1 MVKND
6 LRIMD
11 KADKRELVTR
21 LSKIE
26 GQIRAIINMIEKEES
41 CDIVIHQLAAVKQAI
56 HKTFTN
62 AISKILE
69 NNCCININV
78 KESEELQELKEKI
91 SSVSKLIEKYL

>member
-1 MVKND
+1 MMKND
-6 LRIMD
+6 LKIMD
-11 KADKRELVTR
+11 KADKRELVAR

-62 AISKILE
+62 AVSKILE
-69 NNCCININV
+69 NNCCINDR
-78 KESEELQELKEKI
+78 ESDEYKELKEKI